1 MGQFLEALMMIC
13 FGLAWPTDIYK
24 TLRVRRVEGKSLGFM
39 AVVLA
44 GYVAGLAGKL
54 ARAHAAG
61 GRPERVT
68 ILYLLNAVLVA
79 IDIALYLRFRRPSGR
94 LAP

>member
-39 AVVLA
+39 AVVLV
-44 GYVAGLAGKL
+44 GYVPCS
-54 ARAHAAG
+54 HQ
-61 GRPERVT
+61 RVK
-68 ILYLLNAVLVA
+68 A
-79 IDIALYLRFRRPSGR
+79 
-94 LAP
+94 